1 MKQIFK
7 TTLLLL
13 SFVLLCGCEET
24 LIPVPPKD
32 ASEYISPL
40 EDGNKWVIKLTTKHV
55 ITEIVGNDTTTSQR
69 DVYMTQVI
77 QGDSLFN
84 GKICKKLYY
93 YFHYKPTVGKGD
105 TVYMGEK
112 FPRIFPDAHYICS
125 DKENLY
131 YGNADEHPD
140 DVFIQLARQ
149 FYVSHYTSPVL
160 LYEKDFVIWQLFR
173 GIPDADNIYE
183 THIISLN
190 LAAGDEFWFFETT
203 NTSSIILC
211 DGKERR
217 VMRVRAEKNFAPNPK
232 YYTTYWI
239 EGIGCIVNG
248 ITPIQTETLFRPTSM
263 EKLISFSTNGQ
274 EIYCGIEGDFT
285 TSGILLNRI
294 ANIYTTVQ
302 R

>member
-55 ITEIVGNDTTTSQR
+55 ITEIVGNDTTISQR

-131 YGNADEHPD
+131 YGNVDEHGSSMWHTTQVPCC
-140 DVFIQLARQ
+140 
-149 FYVSHYTSPVL
+149 YTKRIL
-160 LYEKDFVIWQLFR
+160 LYGNYLEEYR
-173 GIPDADNIYE
+173 IPI
-183 THIISLN
+183 
-190 LAAGDEFWFFETT
+190 
-203 NTSSIILC
+203 
-211 DGKERR
+211 
-217 VMRVRAEKNFAPNPK
+217 
-232 YYTTYWI
+232 TY
-239 EGIGCIVNG
+239 
-248 ITPIQTETLFRPTSM
+248 M
-263 EKLISFSTNGQ
+263 KLI
-274 EIYCGIEGDFT
+274 
-285 TSGILLNRI
+285 
-294 ANIYTTVQ
+294 
-302 R
+302 